1 MKKHR
6 KEARKFKQLIEQ
18 LTNIRQMVGH
28 TKVGNLWSHEAA
40 VRKKIKVL
48 QQMDEASL
56 PKYHQVYQD
65 YLDLLDD
72 ISIRLLADYNERN

>member
-1 MKKHR
+1 MTLKKHR
-6 KEARKFKQLIEQ
+6 KEAREFKHLIEQ
-18 LTNIRQMVGH
+18 LRGIRQIVEH

-48 QQMDEASL
+48 QQMNEASL
-56 PKYHQVYQD
+56 PKYHQVYQG

-72 ISIRLLADYNERN
+72 ISI